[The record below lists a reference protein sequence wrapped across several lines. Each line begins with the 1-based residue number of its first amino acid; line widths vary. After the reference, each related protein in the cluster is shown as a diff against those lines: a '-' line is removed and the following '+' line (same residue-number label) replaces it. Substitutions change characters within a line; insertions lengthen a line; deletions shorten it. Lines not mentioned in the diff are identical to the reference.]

1 MNVNISPLLAWAV
14 SISRD
19 LSAHRVRVVARSW
32 EWVINDGTIRTYV
45 IPTRQLHKRRNDQW
59 TWARH
64 IERGCHHV
72 MTSTSIMLSG
82 GVSQRPIRLL
92 STKPYIINHY
102 NKHAPHGMYKLYLQV
117 HVSLSACQGSWN
129 NFDQAGQNID
139 KWSLVVMF
147 ILS

>member
-1 MNVNISPLLAWAV
+1 
-14 SISRD
+14 
-19 LSAHRVRVVARSW
+19 
-32 EWVINDGTIRTYV
+32 
-45 IPTRQLHKRRNDQW
+45 
-59 TWARH
+59 
-64 IERGCHHV
+64 